1 MRISDWSSDV
11 CSSDLLASRGRWAMR
26 PTLSAVPA
34 REQIPGNCGEVA
46 EWLKAPHSKCG
57 IRATVSGVRI
67 PPSPPLL
74 AIKNGSS
81 LRSAPAARRGGRA
94 LDKQLQYRGEALEEL
109 CRKRAGEAVS
119 RRVRAFDMRRHRA
132 VPAIADEEDEGR
144 RPRAGDR
151 SDHPAAPGVPVGAV
165 VTGPGLAAHD
175 HSGPVG
181 GRSEEHTSELQSL
194 MRISSAVFCLT
205 KKNNNNYY
213 DKTAKT
219 TP

>member
-94 LDKQLQYRGEALEEL
+94 LDKRLQYRGEALEEM
-109 CRKRAGEAVS
+109 CRKRAGAGVS
-119 RRVRAFDMRRHRA
+119 RCVRAFDMRSHRA
-132 VPAIADEEDEGR
+132 VPAIAD
-144 RPRAGDR
+144 RP
-151 SDHPAAPGVPVGAV
+151 
-165 VTGPGLAAHD
+165 
-175 HSGPVG
+175 
-181 GRSEEHTSELQSL
+181 EEHTSELQSL
-194 MRISSAVFCLT
+194 MRTSYAV
-205 KKNNNNYY
+205 
-213 DKTAKT
+213 
-219 TP
+219 